1 MAEFSEKNLD
11 RIMKSKLN
19 TTVSIVTMLMAGLLN
34 FAERTVFNR
43 YFPADYLGLFS
54 FYNTITNMLVTV
66 ELGITSSIAFA
77 LYAPIE
83 YKNKGQI
90 AAIMHL
96 FRRIYIVIGTIIFG
110 AGLIIAI
117 FFFPFLI
124 KTSINMNEVR
134 IYFLFFLLRTASN
147 YFFGY
152 KLIMFN
158 ANQEQ
163 YKTTLVS
170 NLCWCVLY
178 ALDIVITITTENF
191 LIYAMSISLLNFTR
205 LIILNRMCTKEFG
218 KIFKW
223 KRDKLSRDMKTHI
236 LNNSKGLILSKMG
249 NAVVSITDSVLISSM
264 VGIGFLGKYA
274 NYQLFTSGLRT
285 AVRILPSSITASI
298 GNANVTED
306 LKTMEKS
313 FYTLDLASFFIYS
326 TFTIFLVNLFNP
338 IISFFFGTDK
348 VISMLSVVIICID
361 FYLANLREMLL
372 TYKTSLGL
380 YWEDRRRP
388 LIEGLVNLVVSII
401 LGYFWG
407 FNGIIIGTIV
417 SNVFVNLMIEPVT
430 IMHDGFNTSV
440 KKYYI
445 KAGGRFL
452 LAIVTCGI
460 AYAINSFIPATGF
473 AEIII
478 KTLVTVA
485 VIVMAYI
492 IVYFRNDNARLI
504 MKTLKVAFTKR
515 NRKSSLSADDTD
527 TGK

>member
-1 MAEFSEKNLD
+1 MAEFSEKNLN

-19 TTVSIVTMLMAGLLN
+19 TTVAITTSIIMGVLS
-34 FAERTVFNR
+34 FAERTAFNW
-43 YFPADYLGLFS
+43 FFSAEYLGLFS
-54 FYNTITNMLVTV
+54 FYNTITNMLVNV
-66 ELGITSSIAFA
+66 ELGITTSIAFA

-90 AAIMHL
+90 AAIMHM
-96 FRRIYIVIGTIIFG
+96 FRKIYVIVGSIIFG

-124 KTSINMNEVR
+124 KTTLPMNYVR
-134 IYFLFFLLRTASN
+134 LYFMFFLLRTASN
-147 YFFGY
+147 YLFGY

-163 YKTTLVS
+163 YKTTFVS
-170 NLCWCVLY
+170 NMCWCVLY
-178 ALDIVITITTENF
+178 ALDIAISAFTGNF
-191 LIYAMSISLLNFTR
+191 LLYAMSIALLNFVR
-205 LIILNRMCTKEFG
+205 LFILSRMCTQEFG

-249 NAVVSITDSVLISSM
+249 NAVVAITDSVLISSM

-285 AVRILPSSITASI
+285 AARILPSSITASI

-348 VISMLSVVIICID
+348 TIGMLSVSLVCID

-388 LIEGLVNLVVSII
+388 LIEGLVNLVVSVI

-445 KAGGRFL
+445 KAGGRLL

-527 TGK
+527 TVK

>member
-1 MAEFSEKNLD
+1 
-11 RIMKSKLN
+11 MKSKLN
-19 TTVSIVTMLMAGLLN
+19 TTVAITTSIIMGVLS
-34 FAERTVFNR
+34 FAERTAFNW
-43 YFPADYLGLFS
+43 FFSAEYLGLFS
-54 FYNTITNMLVTV
+54 FYNTITNMLVNV
-66 ELGITSSIAFA
+66 ELGITTSIAFA

-90 AAIMHL
+90 AAIMHM
-96 FRRIYIVIGTIIFG
+96 FRKIYVIVGSIIFG

-124 KTSINMNEVR
+124 KTTLPMNYVR
-134 IYFLFFLLRTASN
+134 LYFMFFLLRTASN
-147 YFFGY
+147 YLFGY

-163 YKTTLVS
+163 YKTTFVS
-170 NLCWCVLY
+170 NMCWCVLY
-178 ALDIVITITTENF
+178 ALDIAISAFTENF
-191 LIYAMSISLLNFTR
+191 LLYAMSIALLNFVR
-205 LIILNRMCTKEFG
+205 LFILSRMCTKEFG

-249 NAVVSITDSVLISSM
+249 NAVVAITDSVLISSM

-285 AVRILPSSITASI
+285 AARILPSSITASI

-348 VISMLSVVIICID
+348 TIGMLSVSLVCID

-445 KAGGRFL
+445 KAGERLL

-492 IVYFRNDNARLI
+492 IVYFRNENARLI

-527 TGK
+527 TVK

>member
-19 TTVSIVTMLMAGLLN
+19 TTVAITTSLVMGVLS
-34 FAERTVFNR
+34 FAERTAFNW
-43 YFPADYLGLFS
+43 FFSADYLGLFS
-54 FYNTITNMLVTV
+54 FYNTVTNMLVNV
-66 ELGITSSIAFA
+66 ELGITTSIAFA

-90 AAIMHL
+90 AAIMHM
-96 FRRIYIVIGTIIFG
+96 FKRIYIGIGSIIFG
-110 AGLIIAI
+110 AGLIIAL
-117 FFFPFLI
+117 FFFPYLI
-124 KTSINMNEVR
+124 KTSIPMNEVR
-134 IYFLFFLLRTASN
+134 IYFFFFLLRTASN
-147 YFFGY
+147 YLFGY

-178 ALDIVITITTENF
+178 ALDIAISAFTGNF
-191 LIYAMSISLLNFTR
+191 LLYAISIALLNFIR
-205 LIILNRMCTKEFG
+205 LSILNRMCTKEFG

-249 NAVVSITDSVLISSM
+249 NAVVSITDSMLISSM

-285 AVRILPSSITASI
+285 AVRILPNSITASV

-326 TFTIFLVNLFNP
+326 AFTIFLVNLFNP

-348 VISMLSVVIICID
+348 IISMLSVVIICMD
-361 FYLANLREMLL
+361 FYLKCLREMLL

-388 LIEGLVNLVVSII
+388 LIEGLVNLVVSVI

-430 IMHDGFNTSV
+430 IMRDGFNTSSR
-440 KKYYI
+440 KYYI
-445 KAGGRFL
+445 TAMGRL
-452 LAIVTCGI
+452 GLAVVTCGI
-460 AYAINSFIPATGF
+460 AYTINSFILVAGF
-473 AEIII
+473 TEIII

-492 IVYFRNDNARLI
+492 IVYFRNENARLI

-527 TGK
+527 TVK

>member
-1 MAEFSEKNLD
+1 
-11 RIMKSKLN
+11 MKSKLN
-19 TTVSIVTMLMAGLLN
+19 TTVAITTSIVMGVLS
-34 FAERTVFNR
+34 FAERTAFNW
-43 YFPADYLGLFS
+43 FFSADYLGLFS
-54 FYNTITNMLVTV
+54 FYNTITNMLVNV
-66 ELGITSSIAFA
+66 ELGITTSIAFA

-90 AAIMHL
+90 AAIMHM
-96 FRRIYIVIGTIIFG
+96 FKRIYIGIGSIIFG
-110 AGLIIAI
+110 AGLIIAL
-117 FFFPFLI
+117 FFFPYLI
-124 KTSINMNEVR
+124 KTSIPMNEVR
-134 IYFLFFLLRTASN
+134 IYFFFFLLRTASN
-147 YFFGY
+147 YLFGY

-163 YKTTLVS
+163 YKTTFVS
-170 NLCWCVLY
+170 NMCWCVLY
-178 ALDIVITITTENF
+178 ALDIAISAFTRNF
-191 LIYAMSISLLNFTR
+191 LLYAISIALLNFIR
-205 LIILNRMCTKEFG
+205 LVILNRMCTKEFG

-249 NAVVSITDSVLISSM
+249 NAVVSITDSMLISSM

-285 AVRILPSSITASI
+285 AVRILPNSITASV

-306 LKTMEKS
+306 LRTMEKS

-326 TFTIFLVNLFNP
+326 AFTIFLVNLFNP

-348 VISMLSVVIICID
+348 IISMLSVVIICID
-361 FYLANLREMLL
+361 FYLKCLREMLL

-445 KAGGRFL
+445 KAGGRLL

>member
-1 MAEFSEKNLD
+1 
-11 RIMKSKLN
+11 MKSKLN
-19 TTVSIVTMLMAGLLN
+19 TTVAITTSIIMGVLS
-34 FAERTVFNR
+34 FAERTAFNW
-43 YFPADYLGLFS
+43 FFSAEYLGLFS
-54 FYNTITNMLVTV
+54 FYNTITNMLVNV
-66 ELGITSSIAFA
+66 ELGITTSIAFA

-90 AAIMHL
+90 AAIMHM
-96 FRRIYIVIGTIIFG
+96 FRKIYVIVGSIIFG

-124 KTSINMNEVR
+124 KTTLPMNYVR
-134 IYFLFFLLRTASN
+134 LYFMFFLLRTASN
-147 YFFGY
+147 YLFGY

-163 YKTTLVS
+163 YKTTFVS
-170 NLCWCVLY
+170 NMCWCVLY
-178 ALDIVITITTENF
+178 ALDIAISAFTGNF
-191 LIYAMSISLLNFTR
+191 LLYAMSIALLNFVR
-205 LIILNRMCTKEFG
+205 LFILSRMCTKEFG

-249 NAVVSITDSVLISSM
+249 NAVVAITDSVLISSM

-285 AVRILPSSITASI
+285 AARILPSSITASI

-348 VISMLSVVIICID
+348 TIGMLSVSLVCID

-388 LIEGLVNLVVSII
+388 LIEGLVNLVVSVI

-445 KAGGRFL
+445 KAGERLL

-492 IVYFRNDNARLI
+492 IVYFRNENARLI

-527 TGK
+527 TVK

>member
-19 TTVSIVTMLMAGLLN
+19 TTVAITTSIIMGVLS
-34 FAERTVFNR
+34 FAERTAFNW
-43 YFPADYLGLFS
+43 FFSAEYLGLFS
-54 FYNTITNMLVTV
+54 FYNTITNMLVNV
-66 ELGITSSIAFA
+66 ELGITTSIAFA

-90 AAIMHL
+90 AAIMHM
-96 FRRIYIVIGTIIFG
+96 FRKIYVIVGSIIFG

-124 KTSINMNEVR
+124 KTTLPMNYVR
-134 IYFLFFLLRTASN
+134 LYFMFFLLRTASN
-147 YFFGY
+147 YLFGY

-163 YKTTLVS
+163 YKTTFVS
-170 NLCWCVLY
+170 NMCWCVLY
-178 ALDIVITITTENF
+178 ALDIAISAFTGNF
-191 LIYAMSISLLNFTR
+191 LLYAMSIALLNFVR
-205 LIILNRMCTKEFG
+205 LFILSRMCTKEFG

-249 NAVVSITDSVLISSM
+249 NAVVAITDSVLISSM

-285 AVRILPSSITASI
+285 AARILPSSITASI

-348 VISMLSVVIICID
+348 TIGMLSVSLVCID

-388 LIEGLVNLVVSII
+388 LIEGLVNLVVSVI

-445 KAGGRFL
+445 KAGERLL

-492 IVYFRNDNARLI
+492 IVYFRNENARLI

-527 TGK
+527 TVK

>member
-1 MAEFSEKNLD
+1 MAEFSEKNLN

-19 TTVSIVTMLMAGLLN
+19 TTVAITTSIIMGVLS
-34 FAERTVFNR
+34 FAERTAFNW
-43 YFPADYLGLFS
+43 FFSAEYLGLFS
-54 FYNTITNMLVTV
+54 FYNTITNMLVNV
-66 ELGITSSIAFA
+66 ELGITTSIAFA

-90 AAIMHL
+90 AAIMHM
-96 FRRIYIVIGTIIFG
+96 FRKIYVIVGSIIFG

-124 KTSINMNEVR
+124 KTTLPMNYVR
-134 IYFLFFLLRTASN
+134 LYFMFFLLRTASN
-147 YFFGY
+147 YLFGY

-163 YKTTLVS
+163 YKTTFVS
-170 NLCWCVLY
+170 NMCWCVLY
-178 ALDIVITITTENF
+178 ALDIAISAFTENF
-191 LIYAMSISLLNFTR
+191 LLYAMSIALLNFVR
-205 LIILNRMCTKEFG
+205 LFILSRMCTKEFG

-249 NAVVSITDSVLISSM
+249 NAVVAITDSVLISSM

-285 AVRILPSSITASI
+285 AARILPSSITASI

-348 VISMLSVVIICID
+348 TIGMLSVSLVCID

-445 KAGGRFL
+445 KAGERLL

-492 IVYFRNDNARLI
+492 IVYFRNENARLI

-527 TGK
+527 TVK

>member
-1 MAEFSEKNLD
+1 MAEFSEKNLN

-19 TTVSIVTMLMAGLLN
+19 TTVAITTSIVMGVLS
-34 FAERTVFNR
+34 FAERTAFNW
-43 YFPADYLGLFS
+43 FFSADYLGLFS
-54 FYNTITNMLVTV
+54 FYNTVTNMLVNV
-66 ELGITSSIAFA
+66 ELGVTTSIAFA

-90 AAIMHL
+90 AAIMHM
-96 FRRIYIVIGTIIFG
+96 FKRIYIGIGSIIFG
-110 AGLIIAI
+110 AGLIIAL
-117 FFFPFLI
+117 FFFPYLI
-124 KTSINMNEVR
+124 KTSIPMTEVR
-134 IYFLFFLLRTASN
+134 IYFFFFLLRTASN
-147 YFFGY
+147 YLFGY

-178 ALDIVITITTENF
+178 ALDIAISAFTGNF
-191 LIYAMSISLLNFTR
+191 LLYAMSIVLLNFVR
-205 LIILNRMCTKEFG
+205 LFILSRMCTKEFG

-249 NAVVSITDSVLISSM
+249 NAVVSITDSMLISSM

-274 NYQLFTSGLRT
+274 NYQLIATGLRN
-285 AVRILPSSITASI
+285 ASKILPNSITASI

-326 TFTIFLVNLFNP
+326 SFAIFLVNLFNP
-338 IISFFFGTDK
+338 IISFFFGPDK
-348 VISMLSVVIICID
+348 TIGMLSVIIICID
-361 FYLANLREMLL
+361 FYLTCLREMLL

-388 LIEGLVNLVVSII
+388 LLEGLTNLIVSII

-417 SNVFVNLMIEPVT
+417 SNVCVNLMIEPVT
-430 IMHDGFNTSV
+430 IMRDGFNTSS

-445 KAGGRFL
+445 TALGRL
-452 LAIVTCGI
+452 GLAVVTCGI
-460 AYAINSFIPATGF
+460 AYTINSFISATGLVGV
-473 AEIII
+473 II
-478 KTLVTVA
+478 KSIVTIA
-485 VIVMAYI
+485 VIVSAYI
-492 IVYFRNDNARLI
+492 IVYLKNENARLI
-504 MKTLKVAFTKR
+504 LKTLKVAF
-515 NRKSSLSADDTD
+515 RKKNKKTIVPHDGFDAA
-527 TGK
+527 K

>member
-1 MAEFSEKNLD
+1 MAEFSEKNLN

-19 TTVSIVTMLMAGLLN
+19 TTVAITTSIIMGVLS
-34 FAERTVFNR
+34 FAERTAFNW
-43 YFPADYLGLFS
+43 FFSAEYLGLFS
-54 FYNTITNMLVTV
+54 FYNTITNMLVNV
-66 ELGITSSIAFA
+66 ELGITTSIAFA

-90 AAIMHL
+90 AAIMHM
-96 FRRIYIVIGTIIFG
+96 FRKIYVIVGSIIFG

-124 KTSINMNEVR
+124 KTTLPMNYVR
-134 IYFLFFLLRTASN
+134 LYFMFFLLRTASN
-147 YFFGY
+147 YLFGY

-163 YKTTLVS
+163 YKTTFVS
-170 NLCWCVLY
+170 NMCWCVLY
-178 ALDIVITITTENF
+178 ALDIAISAFTGNF
-191 LIYAMSISLLNFTR
+191 LLYAMSIALLNFVR
-205 LIILNRMCTKEFG
+205 LFILSRMCTKEFG

-249 NAVVSITDSVLISSM
+249 NAVVAITDSVLISSM

-285 AVRILPSSITASI
+285 AARILPSSITASI

-348 VISMLSVVIICID
+348 TIGMLSVSLVCID

-388 LIEGLVNLVVSII
+388 LIEGLVNLVVSVI

-445 KAGGRFL
+445 KAGERLL

-492 IVYFRNDNARLI
+492 IVYFRNENARLI

-527 TGK
+527 TVK

>member
-1 MAEFSEKNLD
+1 MAEFSEKNLN

-19 TTVSIVTMLMAGLLN
+19 TTVAITTSIIMGVLS
-34 FAERTVFNR
+34 FAERTAFNW
-43 YFPADYLGLFS
+43 FFSAEYLGLFS
-54 FYNTITNMLVTV
+54 FYNTITNMLVNV
-66 ELGITSSIAFA
+66 ELGITTSIAFA

-90 AAIMHL
+90 AAIMHM
-96 FRRIYIVIGTIIFG
+96 FRKIYVIVGSIIFG

-124 KTSINMNEVR
+124 KTTLPMNYVR
-134 IYFLFFLLRTASN
+134 LYFMFFLLRTASN
-147 YFFGY
+147 YLFGY

-163 YKTTLVS
+163 YKTTFVS
-170 NLCWCVLY
+170 NMCWCVLY
-178 ALDIVITITTENF
+178 ALDIAISAFTGNF
-191 LIYAMSISLLNFTR
+191 LLYAMSIALLNFVR
-205 LIILNRMCTKEFG
+205 LFILSRMCTQEFG

-249 NAVVSITDSVLISSM
+249 NAVVAITDSVLISSM

-285 AVRILPSSITASI
+285 AARILPSSITASI

-348 VISMLSVVIICID
+348 TIGMLSVSLVCID

-445 KAGGRFL
+445 KAGGRLL